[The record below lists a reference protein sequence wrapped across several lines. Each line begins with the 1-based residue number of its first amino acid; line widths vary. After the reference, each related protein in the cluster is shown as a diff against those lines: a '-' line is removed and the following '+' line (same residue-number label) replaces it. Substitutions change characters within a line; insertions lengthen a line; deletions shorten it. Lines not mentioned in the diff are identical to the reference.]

1 MSINMAL
8 NIPAEQMEKYKET
21 ARKAW
26 QREQTQR
33 KKRHDRA
40 WQLARQ
46 AATLLKTEYNTPPV
60 VLFGSLTHPDRF
72 SLRSDVD
79 LAAWG
84 LTSVNWLKA
93 SAAVR
98 NLADDIELN
107 LVDISCCSP
116 ELRDIIES
124 EGVIL

>member
-1 MSINMAL
+1 MAL
-8 NIPAEQMEKYKET
+8 NISAEQMQKYKDT
-21 ARKAW
+21 AHKAW
-26 QREQTQR
+26 QREQAQR

-40 WQLARQ
+40 WQLAHQ
-46 AATLLKTEYNTPPV
+46 AATLLKNEYGTSRV
-60 VLFGSLTHPDRF
+60 VIFGSITHPDRF
-72 SLRSDVD
+72 NLRSDVD

-107 LVDISCCSP
+107 LVDVGYCSP